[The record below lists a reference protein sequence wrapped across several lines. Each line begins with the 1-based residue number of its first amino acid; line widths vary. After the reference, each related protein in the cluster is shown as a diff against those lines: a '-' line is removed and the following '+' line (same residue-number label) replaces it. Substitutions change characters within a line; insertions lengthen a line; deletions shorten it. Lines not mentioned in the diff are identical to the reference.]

1 MIKSISIKNFKS
13 IKEAAVDLPLMSAVV
28 GRNAAGKTNFLQAI
42 NLVKRLVMGRSV
54 GEAVRRITL
63 APTEIFNFDEQ
74 SEETQISICF
84 LTNDEEEYSL
94 SFSIYSLKDGKD
106 EFELLIKNEK
116 LEKKNGN
123 IFKTIYNRK
132 GMHLEDAGSKIIPLA
147 FDENKLAISAYK
159 DPEVDIVKEIL
170 KKIYIIDL
178 NSDSLRESFVTP
190 GFGHVASLLVDLKQK
205 NGKDY
210 ESFQKVIKK
219 LLPSFSSISEIL
231 AINEKPTSE
240 NEKLYLVLLLEKNVI
255 KNIDQQVSMNLISD
269 GDLKTLYLIAL
280 IFNSKADSSLI
291 IEEIENGMHPKRIRE
306 MVQHLTNISTIRNIQ
321 LVFTTH
327 SPVVINE
334 LKAADVI
341 FVNKDSEKGSVIS
354 NIKDSDEITNIKGF
368 LDAGGE
374 LSDYINSKLIT

>member
-1 MIKSISIKNFKS
+1 
-13 IKEAAVDLPLMSAVV
+13 
-28 GRNAAGKTNFLQAI
+28 
-42 NLVKRLVMGRSV
+42 
-54 GEAVRRITL
+54 
-63 APTEIFNFDEQ
+63 
-74 SEETQISICF
+74 
-84 LTNDEEEYSL
+84 
-94 SFSIYSLKDGKD
+94 
-106 EFELLIKNEK
+106 
-116 LEKKNGN
+116 
-123 IFKTIYNRK
+123 
-132 GMHLEDAGSKIIPLA
+132 
-147 FDENKLAISAYK
+147 
-159 DPEVDIVKEIL
+159 
-170 KKIYIIDL
+170 
-178 NSDSLRESFVTP
+178 
-190 GFGHVASLLVDLKQK
+190 VASLLVDLKQK